1 MWTVGAIGVAASTT
15 IRPAGFGVMVV
26 VVEGGAATGTIWSLA
41 HAVRHAER
49 RNEGRGDAEPHGS

>member
-26 VVEGGAATGTIWSLA
+26 VVDGGAAIGTICSLVQ
-41 HAVRHAER
+41 AVRQPSA
-49 RNEGRGDAEPHGS
+49 ATKAAATPQPHGS